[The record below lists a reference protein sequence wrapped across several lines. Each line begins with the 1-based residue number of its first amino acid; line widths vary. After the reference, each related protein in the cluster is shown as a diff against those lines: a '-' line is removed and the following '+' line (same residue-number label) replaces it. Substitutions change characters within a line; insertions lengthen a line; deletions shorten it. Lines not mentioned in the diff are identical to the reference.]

1 MCCYNY
7 KILTLQI
14 LGLLDGN
21 GGRPPLAPKGGSSPT
36 RQGMDDASAE
46 ISVDESAVLMGKMSM
61 TAGDEELDDDMA
73 QHYVM

>member
-1 MCCYNY
+1 
-7 KILTLQI
+7 
-14 LGLLDGN
+14 
-21 GGRPPLAPKGGSSPT
+21 
-36 RQGMDDASAE
+36 MDDASAE